1 MTMAELL
8 RMPEVAAGV
17 ESVVLSSWSVA
28 QDEAFS
34 EKDVIAVLE
43 TDKAVVDVEAESDG
57 VVLRK
62 LVVEG
67 ADVPVGD
74 PIALVARPGDP
85 TVTDIDALL
94 SELGYG
100 APSAPSTQQA
110 SDSSADAGID
120 QAALMHEPTSTDDT
134 PVGSVPSGRVFA
146 SPLARRLA
154 RQSGLAIADI
164 AGTGPGGRI
173 IRRDVERALG
183 EDAGVPEQAQPLPR
197 AASAETPPTMARM
210 PSEAGFSD
218 IPHTRLRRSI
228 AARLTES
235 KQTAPHFYVR
245 GTAHVDRLLQ
255 LREEINTGEAARIS
269 VNDLVVKAVAR
280 AHLIVPALNVI
291 WTADAVRMFDGVDIG
306 VAIATDTGLVAP
318 VLRSVE
324 SMSIREIS
332 ATVRDYSA
340 RAKEGRLQQHELI
353 GGSVSVT
360 NLGMIGTEEFSAI
373 INPPHATILA
383 VGAAR
388 QEPIVLHGEIAV
400 GTVMRVTL
408 SVDHRPVDGL
418 DAATWMKTFIG
429 LLECPAKIL
438 A

>member
-28 QDEAFS
+28 EDEAFS

-57 VVLRK
+57 VILRK
-62 LVVEG
+62 LVAEG
-67 ADVPVGD
+67 ADVPVGG
-74 PIALVARPGDP
+74 PIALVARPGEA
-85 TVTDIDALL
+85 TAKDIDAVL

-100 APSAPSTQQA
+100 APAALSMKQA
-110 SDSSADAGID
+110 SDSSAGAGID
-120 QAALMHEPTSTDDT
+120 TPALMHERTLTGDALA
-134 PVGSVPSGRVFA
+134 GSVPGGRVFA
-146 SPLARRLA
+146 SPLARQLA
-154 RQSGLAIADI
+154 RRSGLAIADI

-173 IRRDVERALG
+173 IRRDIERALA
-183 EDAGVPEQAQPLPR
+183 EEAGLPEQPR
-197 AASAETPPTMARM
+197 PTLRDALAETPPTMARL
-210 PSEAGFSD
+210 PSEAGSTD

-235 KQTAPHFYVR
+235 KRTAPHFYVR

-255 LREEINTGEAARIS
+255 FREEINSGEAARIS
-269 VNDLVVKAVAR
+269 VNDLVIKAVAI

-291 WTADAVRMFDGVDIG
+291 WTSDSIRMFDGVDIG
-306 VAIATDTGLVAP
+306 VAIATETGLVAP

-324 SMSIREIS
+324 GKSIREIS

-340 RAKEGRLQQHELI
+340 RAKEGRLRQDELI

-388 QEPIVLHGEIAV
+388 QEPIVLHGEVTA

-418 DAATWMKTFIG
+418 DAAKWMNTFIG
-429 LLECPAKIL
+429 LLESPAKIL